1 MFDYLNHINEI
12 YPVRRSKEEKERFQ
26 KYALNEAKNLG
37 FNGAI
42 EQIKDHQN
50 IVIGNPET
58 AKVIFT
64 AHYDTPAKSIFPN
77 IMMPRNVVLGMIY
90 QFSYPILLSLLSL
103 FVAYTIA
110 YLLDQGVE
118 VASILFIF
126 LYLGSFYLLT
136 RCFPNKHNKN
146 DNTSGVST
154 IFSLMAQNV
163 GKDVAFILFDNEEKG
178 LLGSKAYNKMHK
190 ELLENKLVINA
201 DCVGFGDS
209 VIFIAKDDAIKHEY
223 YKKLTESFLPTN
235 DYMVEFF
242 PTKGSMSNSDYKNFK
257 CGIGVMTCK
266 KSNIV
271 GYYTSRIHTKY
282 DTVADLKN
290 IEFITNNLTAFINK
304 L

>member
-37 FNGAI
+37 FNGTI
-42 EQIKDHQN
+42 EQIKEHQN

-146 DNTSGVST
+146 DNTSGVAT
-154 IFSLMAQNV
+154 IMELVSSVNSRNV
-163 GKDVAFILFDNEEKG
+163 CFILFDNEEKG
-178 LLGSKAYNKMHK
+178 LLGSSFFSKIHKNERDTCNSSAY
-190 ELLENKLVINA
+190 L
-201 DCVGFGDS
+201 
-209 VIFIAKDDAIKHEY
+209 
-223 YKKLTESFLPTN
+223 
-235 DYMVEFF
+235 
-242 PTKGSMSNSDYKNFK
+242 
-257 CGIGVMTCK
+257 
-266 KSNIV
+266 
-271 GYYTSRIHTKY
+271 
-282 DTVADLKN
+282 
-290 IEFITNNLTAFINK
+290 
-304 L
+304 